1 MLQIAYNDF
10 FATLF
15 NRLPDDPISLNSGG
29 FVLPYLS
36 ITIIIYFT
44 LTILI
49 DKGIIGSPLKTIQK
63 ERSYTDYSMVE
74 RKDDDVEQEEVR
86 VRQIINSKSEN
97 IEVLNLRKT
106 YITDN
111 KMEAQVQD
119 LTDAEL
125 QKL

>member
-49 DKGIIGSPLKTIQK
+49 DKGIIGSPLKTI
-63 ERSYTDYSMVE
+63 
-74 RKDDDVEQEEVR
+74 
-86 VRQIINSKSEN
+86 
-97 IEVLNLRKT
+97 
-106 YITDN
+106 
-111 KMEAQVQD
+111 
-119 LTDAEL
+119 
-125 QKL
+125 